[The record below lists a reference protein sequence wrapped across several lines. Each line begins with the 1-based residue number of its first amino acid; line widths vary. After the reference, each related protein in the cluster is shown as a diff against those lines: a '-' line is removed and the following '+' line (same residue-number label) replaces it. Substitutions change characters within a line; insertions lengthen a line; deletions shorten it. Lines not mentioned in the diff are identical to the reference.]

1 MAFNSGNVATFS
13 LGGTD
18 ISQYTTSVKVD
29 IQRDIKDI
37 KPIGGAAAS
46 KLVGAYSGT
55 VSLEGGWDP
64 TLDALLSGL
73 MLATTPAT
81 SAFLH
86 KPAGAGGRTIGG
98 SAYVASYTVTTP
110 GDDTATWAAELA
122 VAGTITDS

>member
-1 MAFNSGNVATFS
+1 VAFNSGNVATFS

-18 ISQYTTSVKVD
+18 ISAYTTSVKVD

-37 KPIGGAAAS
+37 APIGGNAKT

-64 TLDALLSGL
+64 TLDALIAGL
-73 MLATTPAT
+73 MLAATPAT
-81 SAFLH
+81 SAWSH
-86 KPAGAGGRTIGG
+86 KPAGAGGRTIAG
-98 SAYVASYTVTTP
+98 VASYTVTTP

-122 VAGTITDS
+122 VAGAITDS